1 MADTL
6 TIIQDCMDRLCV
18 ASRPNSLNVNDDTQR
33 QMLALLNETGQD
45 LTLSYQ
51 WQALTVPV
59 VDQAADDDRNMS
71 DQGAIDDLCPGL
83 SRFVDDCLYLN
94 GRMMPLIGPMSTQG
108 RTFMRAGGM
117 ALLYGFFIEGN
128 HLWITCPTTSE
139 QELRFAYISKNWA
152 TDAEGNGIDRLS
164 TDTDV
169 PLLDSRLLTL
179 GVVWR
184 WLSRNGLPYQQ
195 EFLNY
200 DNALRSLQASDSPR
214 GVLNA
219 GGPQAY
225 DPRQS
230 ILGGVARPWA

>member
-1 MADTL
+1 MTTTL
-6 TIIQDCMDRLCV
+6 EIIQDCMDRLCV
-18 ASRPNSLNVNDDTQR
+18 AKRPSSLNTSDDTQR

-45 LTLSYQ
+45 LCLSFP

-59 VDQAADDDRNMS
+59 VAQAADDGSNMS
-71 DQGAIDDLCPGL
+71 DQGAVDDLCPGL

-94 GRMMPLIGPMSTQG
+94 GRMMPLIGPMSVQN

-117 ALLYGFFIEGN
+117 AMLYGFFIEQG
-128 HLWITCPTTSE
+128 HLWITCPTTSQ

-152 TDAEGNGIDRLS
+152 QDADGNGIDRL
-164 TDTDV
+164 TEGADT
-169 PLLDSRLLTL
+169 PLLDARLLTL

-200 DNALRSLQASDSPR
+200 DNALRSLQASDTPR
-214 GVLNA
+214 DILSA
-219 GGPQAY
+219 GGPRPY
-225 DPRQS
+225 DPRRS
-230 ILGGVARPWA
+230 ILGGVARSWA

>member
-1 MADTL
+1 MATTL
-6 TIIQDCMDRLCV
+6 EIIQDAINRLCI
-18 ASRPNSLNVNDDTQR
+18 AKQPSYLDMSDDTQR

-45 LTLSYQ
+45 LCLSFP
-51 WQALTVPV
+51 WQALTIPV
-59 VDQAADDDRNMS
+59 VAQAADDPRNMS
-71 DQGAIDDLCPGL
+71 DQGEVDELCPGL
-83 SRFVDDCLYLN
+83 SRFIDDCLYLN
-94 GRMMPLIGPMSTQG
+94 GRMMPLIGPMSAQG

-117 ALLYGFFIEGN
+117 ALLYGFFLERG

-139 QELRFAYISKNWA
+139 QELRFAYISKFWA
-152 TDAEGNGIDRLS
+152 NDADGNGIDRLTS
-164 TDTDV
+164 DTDT

-200 DNALRSLQASDSPR
+200 DNALRSLQASDTPR

-225 DPRQS
+225 DPRKS
-230 ILGGVARPWA
+230 LLGGVARPWA

>member
-1 MADTL
+1 MATTL
-6 TIIQDCMDRLCV
+6 EIIQDAINRLCV
-18 ASRPNSLNVNDDTQR
+18 AKQPSYLDMTDDTQR

-45 LTLSYQ
+45 LCLSFP
-51 WQALTVPV
+51 WQALTIPV
-59 VDQAADDDRNMS
+59 VAQAADDDSNMS
-71 DQGAIDDLCPGL
+71 DQGSIDDLCPGL
-83 SRFVDDCLYLN
+83 SRFIDDCLYLN
-94 GRMMPLIGPMSTQG
+94 GRMMPLIGPMSAQN

-117 ALLYGFFIEGN
+117 ALLYGFFLERG

-152 TDAEGNGIDRLS
+152 QDSEGNPIDRLN

-200 DNALRSLQASDSPR
+200 DNALRSLQAVDTPR
-214 GVLNA
+214 GILNA
-219 GGPQAY
+219 GGPVRY
-225 DPRQS
+225 DPRKS